1 MVGRSRVYGRRGPEV
16 ADRGWVHRDGDRT
29 QRPRDAVSELP
40 DGTVSLLFS
49 DIEGSTALL
58 KRLGPAY
65 AEALDGHREVLR
77 SAWAAHDGTE
87 LGTEGDSFFVAFRN
101 PLDAVAAAT
110 QGQRDLAARAWPA
123 GEQVRVRIGIHT
135 GTPAVHAGGYVG
147 MDVHRAA
154 RIAAAAHGGQIVI
167 SSPTAEL
174 VRAALGDGVSLRD
187 LGGHQLKD
195 LPAPEHLYQ
204 VSVEGLPTTFPPLK
218 SLGTASN
225 LPRPA
230 TPLLGRDAELTALRE
245 LLRSEDVRLVTLTG
259 PGGVGKTRVGIA
271 LAQQLVDR
279 FPDGVYFVPL
289 AAVAGADRMWVTV
302 AEVLGLPPEQRST
315 TGLLDLLAHRRALL
329 VLDNLEQLD
338 GAGGVVTR
346 IIDAAP
352 NVVVVAASRRPLFV
366 PGEHVHAVPP
376 LTLPDHAT
384 AASMAGSSAVE
395 LFVQQ
400 ARMVRPGFTLTPD
413 SAADVAQLCRR
424 LDGLPL
430 AIELAAAR
438 TRLLGP
444 KALLARLDDALD
456 LATGSRQQ
464 PSRQRTLRE
473 TIAWSYELLEADLQ
487 RFFRRLSVLSGGDL
501 EAVAAV
507 TGAGLAQA
515 VDPFD
520 SVVELVDASLLTMT
534 EGVDDEPRVAML
546 QTIRAYAQDKL
557 TDAGEAHD
565 VRAAHA
571 RHFVAMTEKLQDLR
585 ESQHLRAL
593 NQAEAELD
601 NFREALGWTLEAD
614 PDGSGGNP
622 DLLLGLKLGSNL
634 GWYWYMS
641 GHMNEGRDWLERLV
655 ERAPAP
661 SPELCACLGD
671 LANLL
676 LGLGDPAR
684 ARDVAGESLRMA
696 RTLGE
701 RAREA
706 FAYGVL
712 GTAQVQ
718 TGDVSS
724 AAVTLED
731 SLQLHRDLGNPGR
744 LARALGNLAGIQEL
758 LGNYGRAEA
767 LTREAINIV
776 EGLGDLHE
784 GAVQRQNLA
793 NLLAITDRVDEAYQ
807 LALELVG
814 VVLQLQSPNLTLA
827 FANTCMNI
835 KLRRHEPRDA
845 ARLFGAE
852 EAMRE
857 RLRMPNPYREE
868 ELEEALQL
876 AEADISRDDWD
887 SACDRGRTEDLEGLL
902 TALSEPVTSGQSS

>member
-1 MVGRSRVYGRRGPEV
+1 MHSEL
-16 ADRGWVHRDGDRT
+16 DRT
-29 QRPRDAVSELP
+29 PRPRIEPVTELP
-40 DGTVSLLFS
+40 GGTVSLLFS

-65 AEALDGHREVLR
+65 TEALDGHREVLR
-77 SAWAAHDGTE
+77 AAWADHHGTE
-87 LGTEGDSFFVAFRN
+87 LGTEGDSFFVAFPS

-123 GEQVRVRIGIHT
+123 GEQVRVRMGIHT

-174 VRAALGDGVSLRD
+174 VRAALGDGVRLQD

-204 VSVEGLPTTFPPLK
+204 VSIDGLPTAFPPLK

-230 TPLLGRDAELTALRE
+230 TPLLGRDAELASLRDM
-245 LLRSEDVRLVTLTG
+245 LRSGNVRLVTLTG

-289 AAVAGADRMWVTV
+289 ATVTGADRMWVTV
-302 AEVLGLPPEQRST
+302 AEVLGLTPEQRSA
-315 TGLLDLLAHRRALL
+315 TGLLDLLVHRRTLL

-338 GAGGVVTR
+338 GAGPVVR
-346 IIDAAP
+346 RMIDASP
-352 NVVVVAASRRPLFV
+352 NLVVVAASRRPLFV

-376 LTLPDHAT
+376 LTVPDPGASIT
-384 AASMAGSSAVE
+384 ASSAVE

-400 ARMVRPGFTLTPD
+400 ARMVRPGFELTPGN
-413 SAADVAQLCRR
+413 AADVAELCRR

-430 AIELAAAR
+430 AIELTAAR

-456 LATGSRQQ
+456 LAAGGKQQ

-473 TIAWSYELLEADLQ
+473 TISWSYELLEPDEQ
-487 RFFRRLSVLSGGDL
+487 RFFRRVGVLSGGDL

-507 TGAGLAQA
+507 TSAGTASSI
-515 VDPFD
+515 DPFD
-520 SVVELVDASLLTMT
+520 IVVELADASLLTLT
-534 EGVDDEPRVAML
+534 EGADDEPRVAML
-546 QTIRAYAQDKL
+546 QTIRAFARDKL
-557 TDAGEAHD
+557 AEAAESD
-565 VRAAHA
+565 LVGAAHA
-571 RHFVAMTEKLQDLR
+571 QHFVAVTERLQDLR
-585 ESQHLRAL
+585 EAQHLLAL
-593 NQAEAELD
+593 SQAEVELD
-601 NFREALGWTLEAD
+601 NFREALAWTLRSRK
-614 PDGSGGNP
+614 GRSGESP
-622 DLLLGLKLGSNL
+622 DLLLGLRLGSNL

-641 GHMNEGRDWLERLV
+641 GHLNEGRDWLQRLV
-655 ERAPAP
+655 ERASRP
-661 SPELCACLGD
+661 SAELCAALGD

-676 LGLGDPAR
+676 LGLGEPAQ
-684 ARDVAGESLRMA
+684 AREVAGESLRMA
-696 RTLGE
+696 RELGE
-701 RAREA
+701 RSREA
-706 FAYGVL
+706 FAFGVL

-718 TGDVSS
+718 TGDVAS

-731 SLQLHRDLGNPGR
+731 SLELHRQLGNPGR
-744 LARALGNLAGIQEL
+744 LARALGNLAGVQEL
-758 LGNYGRAEA
+758 LGDYGRAEA
-767 LTREAINIV
+767 LTREAIDLV
-776 EGLGDLHE
+776 EALGDLHE
-784 GAVQRQNLA
+784 GAVQCQNLA
-793 NLLAITDRVDEAYQ
+793 NLLAVTDRVEEAYQ
-807 LALELVG
+807 LALDLVG

-835 KLRRHEPRDA
+835 MLRRHEPHEA

-857 RLRMPNPYREE
+857 RLRMPNPYRQE
-868 ELEEALQL
+868 ELDEALEL
-876 AEADISRDDWD
+876 AQADISRDEWD
-887 SACDRGRTEDLEGLL
+887 AACDRGYTEDLEGLL
-902 TALSEPVTSGQSS
+902 TALSESAVTSSQPG